1 MEPNEKFELMQK
13 LLREIDE
20 KRIIDTPMNE
30 TAFVYCTAYHSAI
43 DDVMNILRKEL

>member
-1 MEPNEKFELMQK
+1 MEPSERFEFIQK

-20 KRIIDTPMNE
+20 IRLTDTPMNE
-30 TAFVYCTAYHSAI
+30 MAFVYTTGYHSAI